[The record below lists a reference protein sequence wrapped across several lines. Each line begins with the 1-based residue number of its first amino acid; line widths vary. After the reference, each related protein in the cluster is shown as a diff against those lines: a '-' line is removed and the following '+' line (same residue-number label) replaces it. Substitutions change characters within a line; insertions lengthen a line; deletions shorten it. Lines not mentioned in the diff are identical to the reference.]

1 MSAST
6 RRTGFEVA
14 AMDRRNTILTLAALC
29 TAARG
34 AVAQQAGRTPRIGI
48 LGVGPPELM
57 RQSLLELGWV
67 DGQNV
72 IIESRDV
79 GGQVER
85 FDAFAAELV
94 RLKVDVIVAPVPA
107 AAFAAKR
114 ATASIP
120 IVLMNTPDPVQLGLV
135 ASLARPGGNITG
147 TSTLSADLSVKQL
160 DLLKEAAPKAQ
171 RIAVLWNPGNPWHPL
186 ALRGLEPAARPLGLQ
201 LLLLGVRSTD
211 EIGAAFAAM
220 AAKQAEAVLVLADP
234 LSFAYRQRVVELAAS
249 RRLPAMYGLRPFV
262 DAGGLMSYWAH
273 QADLYRRAASYVD
286 RILKGA
292 KPGALPIEQP
302 ARYELVIN
310 LRTAHT
316 LGLAIPRSLLGRA
329 DEVIQ

>member
-1 MSAST
+1 
-6 RRTGFEVA
+6 
-14 AMDRRNTILTLAALC
+14 MDRRNSVLSLIALCLAA
-29 TAARG
+29 RH

-48 LGVGPPELM
+48 LGIGPSELM
-57 RQSLLELGWV
+57 RQSLHELGYV

-72 IIESRDV
+72 IVEWRDL

-85 FDAFAAELV
+85 FDALASELV
-94 RLKVDVIVAPVPA
+94 RLQVDVIVASNPA

-114 ATASIP
+114 ATTSIP

-135 ASLARPGGNITG
+135 DSLARPGGNITG
-147 TSTLSADLSVKQL
+147 TSTLSSELSVKQL
-160 DLLKEAAPKAQ
+160 DLLKEAIPKAQ
-171 RIAVLWNPGNPWHPL
+171 RVTVLWNPGNPWHPL
-186 ALRGLEPAARPLGLQ
+186 ALKGLEPAARPLALQ
-201 LLLLGVRSTD
+201 LQLLGVRSID
-211 EIGAAFAAM
+211 EIDAAFAAM
-220 AAKQAEAVLVLADP
+220 ATKQAEAVLVLADP
-234 LSFAYRQRVVELAAS
+234 LSFAHRQRVVELAAN

-273 QADLYRRAASYVD
+273 QADLQRRVASYVD
-286 RILKGA
+286 RILRGA

-302 ARYELVIN
+302 SRYELVIN

-316 LGLAIPRSLLGRA
+316 LGLSIPRSLLSRA